1 MPLITLPTMD
11 FVNFFIRKSEK
22 YTSNAEPGDSS
33 STGTGTPSP
42 APEYPIIHSYKQS
55 TPMPTSIDDTAYQLT
70 VTKSLKLLTNGFK
83 SEFATF
89 AYADPRMA
97 ELLME
102 LASEFVDANIPIIEE
117 DTQVEMALML
127 METLDL
133 IAR

>member
-1 MPLITLPTMD
+1 
-11 FVNFFIRKSEK
+11 
-22 YTSNAEPGDSS
+22 
-33 STGTGTPSP
+33 
-42 APEYPIIHSYKQS
+42 
-55 TPMPTSIDDTAYQLT
+55 MPTSIDDTAYQLT
-70 VTKSLKLLTNGFK
+70 VTKSLKLLTDGFK
-83 SEFATF
+83 SEFSTF
-89 AYADPRMA
+89 AYADPRMS